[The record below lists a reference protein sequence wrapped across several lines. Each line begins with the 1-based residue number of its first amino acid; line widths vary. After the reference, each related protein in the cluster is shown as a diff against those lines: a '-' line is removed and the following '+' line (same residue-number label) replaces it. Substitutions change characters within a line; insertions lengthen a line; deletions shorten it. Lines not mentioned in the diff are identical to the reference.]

1 MDVKKA
7 AAAERDYIVSVR
19 REFHRQTAR
28 AVCLNDN
35 GGRLAAEEAHGL
47 LPRRRACRN
56 SARHSALRRNWISSA
71 FRTRA

>member
-19 REFHRQTAR
+19 REFHRHPELSNQEVETT
-28 AVCLNDN
+28 
-35 GGRLAAEEAHGL
+35 
-47 LPRRRACRN
+47 RRIR
-56 SARHSALRRNWISSA
+56 RRNWTSSA